1 MESAASLLIG
11 KIAAILEN
19 EASSIAAVR
28 DEVDDLKLELISMK
42 CFLRDAEGK
51 EPQAE
56 GVKTWVTSVRDLTCD
71 AEIVIDEF
79 LYHIYDKQSAT
90 PFAKLLHRTI
100 YFPKNLWYRH
110 RIAKKLQKIKKKIK
124 AISERNERYG
134 VSTIEGTSSDSVPRW
149 VKNKAESSLYIMEDE
164 LIGIE
169 DKKQRLMGLLMNGE
183 ENEMVVS
190 IVGMGGSGKT
200 TLVANTFNNE
210 NVKRHFDC
218 YAWITVSQTFVIEDL
233 LKNLIKQFHQ
243 GRKEE
248 MTAQLDSMSYK
259 ELLEMLSTYLKSKR
273 YLVVLDDV
281 WDIKLWQEIR
291 IPLLNRHHGSR
302 IMLTTRKKDIAF
314 YSFEVESRPIE
325 IEPLGNNE
333 AWELFS
339 KKAFSTYDNKSCP
352 PELELLARKLVEKCE
367 GLPLAVVTL
376 GGLMSSKRSSSEWRS
391 VYNSLNWHLTNN
403 PMLKPMSSILLL
415 SFNNLPNHLK
425 PCFLYCALFPE
436 DYLIKRYRLIRL
448 WIAEGFV
455 ESTDGVTPEEVA
467 EGYLVELI
475 FRSMLQV
482 EKNEAGGLRGCKMHD
497 LVRELALST
506 SKKEKFGATYVGRE
520 IVDNGEIR
528 RLSIQTTEREINS
541 CPGMSKLRCFF
552 VFGAGIFML
561 KKLPSGFKL
570 LRVLYLENA
579 PIERFPDE
587 LVYLFNL
594 RYLNLKGTLIEELP
608 ESIGRL
614 RNLLTLNI
622 SDSKI
627 KALPKAISK
636 LVNLRHLIMYR
647 HTDNYGFIYI
657 NGTKAASDLSTL
669 QKLQVLQSVESEG
682 KIIKVIRNMTELTSL
697 GITNVKASDEMD
709 LCDSLQ
715 KLELLHSLF
724 LMASDE
730 EEFLRVNALR
740 SPPPDLQKVYLAGK
754 LEKVPLWFG
763 SLHNVIR
770 MALRWSRLEEDVLPH
785 IQALPNLEYL
795 SLVNTYVGEK
805 LCFSRGFIKL
815 KHLALRQMPLLDR
828 IAIKK
833 GTMPNLQVLD
843 IGDCMGLKTLPQ
855 GIEFLANVE
864 RLTLYSV
871 PMQLIE
877 SVRGGMD
884 HPKRLRCC
892 QYPSPSDCRNRELHG
907 RPRKGQNVDLNSLKT
922 TACRKYGLSRAPKLV
937 ELIAALP
944 ESDREALLPKLRAKP
959 VRTASGIAVL
969 AGMSKPHRCPHIATT
984 GNICVSSPGGHDSDF
999 ECSTQ
1004 SYTGYEPT
1012 SMRAIRARY
1021 NPYVQARSRI
1031 DQLKRLGHSEDKVE
1045 FILMGGAFMSLPTD
1059 YRD

>member
-1 MESAASLLIG
+1 MGKCSILFVNSACYGTAAVPVHGWILTSCNTRQIAYQVSKAKMESAASLLIG

-28 DEVDDLKLELISMK
+28 DEVDELKLELISMK
-42 CFLRDAEGK
+42 SFLIDAESK
-51 EPQAE
+51 EPQTE
-56 GVKTWVTSVRDLTCD
+56 GEKTWVTSVRDLTCD
-71 AEIVIDEF
+71 AENVIDEF

-90 PFAKLLHRTI
+90 PFEKLLHRTI
-100 YFPKNLWYRH
+100 YFPKNLWHRH
-110 RIAKKLQKIKKKIK
+110 RIAKKLQKITKKIK
-124 AISERNERYG
+124 AIPERNDRYR

-149 VKNKAESSLYIMEDE
+149 VKNKAKSSLYIMEDE

-190 IVGMGGSGKT
+190 VVGMGGSGKT

-218 YAWITVSQTFVIEDL
+218 CAWITVSQTFVIEDL
-233 LKNLIKQFHQ
+233 FKNLIKQFHQ

-248 MTAQLDSMSYK
+248 VTAQLDSMSYK
-259 ELLEMLSTYLKSKR
+259 ELLEMLSTYLKSKT

-314 YSFEVESRPIE
+314 YSFEVESRPFE

-352 PELELLARKLVEKCE
+352 PELESLAWKLVDKCE
-367 GLPLAVVTL
+367 GLPLPVVTL
-376 GGLMSSKRSSSEWRS
+376 GGQMSSKRSSSEWRS
-391 VYNSLNWHLTNN
+391 VYSSLNWHLTNH
-403 PMLKPMSSILLL
+403 PMLEPMSNILLL
-415 SFNNLPNHLK
+415 SFNNLPNRLK

-436 DYLIKRYRLIRL
+436 DYLIKRKRLIRL

-455 ESTDGVTPEEVA
+455 EPIDGVTPEEVA

-475 FRSMLQV
+475 VCSMLQV
-482 EKNEAGGLRGCKMHD
+482 EKNEAGGLKACKMHD
-497 LVRELALST
+497 LLRELALST

-552 VFGAGIFML
+552 VFGAGIFMF
-561 KKLPSGFKL
+561 KKLPSGFKS

-614 RNLLTLNI
+614 RNLQTLNI
-622 SDSKI
+622 RDSKI

-636 LVNLRHLIMYR
+636 FVNLRHLIMYCYAVDLMAFR
-647 HTDNYGFIYI
+647 FL

-669 QKLQVLQSVESEG
+669 QKLQVLQSVESEA
-682 KIIKVIRNMTELTSL
+682 KIIKGIRNMTQLTSL
-697 GITNVKASDEMD
+697 GITNVKACDEMD

-730 EEFLRVNALR
+730 EGFLQVNALH
-740 SPPPDLQKVYLAGK
+740 SPPPDLQKVILAGK

-763 SLHNVIR
+763 SLHNLTR
-770 MALRWSRLEEDVLPH
+770 MCLHWSRLEEDLLPH
-785 IQALPNLEYL
+785 IQALPNLERLTL
-795 SLVNTYVGEK
+795 SNAYVGEN

-815 KHLALRQMPLLDR
+815 KHLLLGSFSVLNS
-828 IAIKK
+828 IAIEK
-833 GTMPNLQVLD
+833 GAMPNLHVLD
-843 IGDCMGLKTLPQ
+843 IGNCMGLKALPQ

-864 RLTLYSV
+864 RLDLYSV

-877 SVRGGMD
+877 SVREAWIIQRYNIFLKSTCIM
-884 HPKRLRCC
+884 
-892 QYPSPSDCRNRELHG
+892 REKICGVMKAFLVFTQGYEKEEVVYRSVKIIFPYNLH
-907 RPRKGQNVDLNSLKT
+907 D
-922 TACRKYGLSRAPKLV
+922 
-937 ELIAALP
+937 
-944 ESDREALLPKLRAKP
+944 
-959 VRTASGIAVL
+959 
-969 AGMSKPHRCPHIATT
+969 
-984 GNICVSSPGGHDSDF
+984 
-999 ECSTQ
+999 Q
-1004 SYTGYEPT
+1004 SYTE
-1012 SMRAIRARY
+1012 
-1021 NPYVQARSRI
+1021 V
-1031 DQLKRLGHSEDKVE
+1031 
-1045 FILMGGAFMSLPTD
+1045 
-1059 YRD
+1059 

>member
-19 EASSIAAVR
+19 EASSITAVR
-28 DEVDDLKLELISMK
+28 DEVDELKLELISMK
-42 CFLRDAEGK
+42 SFLIDAEGK
-51 EPQAE
+51 EPQTE
-56 GVKTWVTSVRDLTCD
+56 GEKTWVTSVRDLTCD
-71 AEIVIDEF
+71 AENVIDEF

-90 PFAKLLHRTI
+90 PFTKLLHRTI

-110 RIAKKLQKIKKKIK
+110 RIAKKLQKITKKMK
-124 AISERNERYG
+124 AIPERNERYG
-134 VSTIEGTSSDSVPRW
+134 VSTIEGTSSGSVPRW

-169 DKKQRLMGLLMNGE
+169 DKKQTLMGLLMNGE

-190 IVGMGGSGKT
+190 VVGMGGSGKT
-200 TLVANTFNNE
+200 TLVANIFNNE

-233 LKNLIKQFHQ
+233 FKNLIKQFHQ

-248 MTAQLDSMSYK
+248 VTAQLDSMSYK
-259 ELLEMLSTYLKSKR
+259 ELLEMLSAYLKSKR

-281 WDIKLWQEIR
+281 WDIKLWQEIK

-302 IMLTTRKKDIAF
+302 IMLTTRKKDIAS

-352 PELELLARKLVEKCE
+352 PELESLAWKLVDKCE

-403 PMLKPMSSILLL
+403 PMLEPMSSILLL
-415 SFNNLPNHLK
+415 SFNNLPNRLK
-425 PCFLYCALFPE
+425 PCFLYCGLFPE
-436 DYLIKRYRLIRL
+436 DYLIKRNRLIRL

-455 ESTDGVTPEEVA
+455 EPIDGVTLEEVA

-475 FRSMLQV
+475 VRSMLQV
-482 EKNEAGGLRGCKMHD
+482 EKNEARGLGACKMHD

-520 IVDNGEIR
+520 IVDKAEIR

-541 CPGMSKLRCFF
+541 CTGMSELRSFL
-552 VFGAGIFML
+552 VFGAL

-570 LRVLYLENA
+570 LRVLDLEGA
-579 PIERFPDE
+579 PIDRFPDE

-614 RNLLTLNI
+614 RNLQTLNI
-622 SDSKI
+622 RDSKI
-627 KALPKAISK
+627 KALPKAICK
-636 LVNLRHLIMYR
+636 LVNLRHLIMHRYTGD
-647 HTDNYGFIYI
+647 HYSFIYV
-657 NGTKAASDLSTL
+657 NGTKPASDLSKL
-669 QKLQVLQSVESEG
+669 QKLQFLRCVESEG
-682 KIIKVIRNMTELTSL
+682 KIIKGIRNMTQLTNL
-697 GITNVKASDEMD
+697 GITNVKACDEMD

-715 KLELLHSLF
+715 KLELLHSLI

-740 SPPPDLQKVYLAGK
+740 LPPPYLQKVCLAGK
-754 LEKVPLWFG
+754 LERVPLWFG
-763 SLHNVIR
+763 SLQNLTCMI
-770 MALRWSRLEEDVLPH
+770 LYWSRLEEDVQPH
-785 IQALPNLEYL
+785 IQALPNLERLELY
-795 SLVNTYVGEK
+795 NAYVGEK

-815 KHLALRQMPLLDR
+815 KRLELLDFPLLNS
-828 IAIKK
+828 IAIEK
-833 GTMPNLQVLD
+833 GAMPNLQALR
-843 IGDCMGLKTLPQ
+843 IRRCAELKTLPQ
-855 GIEFLANVE
+855 GIEFLADVE
-864 RLTLYSV
+864 RLILISV
-871 PMQLIE
+871 PMQLME
-877 SVRGGMD
+877 SVKGGTD
-884 HPKRLRCC
+884 HPKVQHIPEINMYYER
-892 QYPSPSDCRNRELHG
+892 QNRWCHESFSG
-907 RPRKGQNVDLNSLKT
+907 RR
-922 TACRKYGLSRAPKLV
+922 
-937 ELIAALP
+937 I
-944 ESDREALLPKLRAKP
+944 KP
-959 VRTASGIAVL
+959 QKHL
-969 AGMSKPHRCPHIATT
+969 
-984 GNICVSSPGGHDSDF
+984 
-999 ECSTQ
+999 
-1004 SYTGYEPT
+1004 
-1012 SMRAIRARY
+1012 
-1021 NPYVQARSRI
+1021 
-1031 DQLKRLGHSEDKVE
+1031 
-1045 FILMGGAFMSLPTD
+1045 
-1059 YRD
+1059 

>member
-1 MESAASLLIG
+1 MESAASLLVG

-28 DEVDDLKLELISMK
+28 DEVDELKLELISMK
-42 CFLRDAEGK
+42 SFLIDAEGK
-51 EPQAE
+51 EPQTE
-56 GVKTWVTSVRDLTCD
+56 GERTWVTSVRDLTCD
-71 AEIVIDEF
+71 AENVIDEF

-110 RIAKKLQKIKKKIK
+110 RIAKKLQKITKKIK
-124 AISERNERYG
+124 AIPERNERYG
-134 VSTIEGTSSDSVPRW
+134 VSTIEGTSSGSVPRW

-169 DKKQRLMGLLMNGE
+169 DKKQTLMGLLMNGE

-190 IVGMGGSGKT
+190 VVGMGGSGKT
-200 TLVANTFNNE
+200 TLVANIFNNE

-233 LKNLIKQFHQ
+233 FKNLIKQFHQ

-248 MTAQLDSMSYK
+248 VTAQLDSMSYK
-259 ELLEMLSTYLKSKR
+259 ELLEMLSAYLKSKR

-281 WDIKLWQEIR
+281 WDIKLWQEIK

-302 IMLTTRKKDIAF
+302 IMLTTRKKDIAS

-333 AWELFS
+333 VWELFS

-352 PELELLARKLVEKCE
+352 PELESLAWKLVDKCE

-403 PMLKPMSSILLL
+403 PMLEPMSSILLL
-415 SFNNLPNHLK
+415 SFNNLPNRLK
-425 PCFLYCALFPE
+425 PCFLYCGLFPE
-436 DYLIKRYRLIRL
+436 DYLIKRNRLIRL

-455 ESTDGVTPEEVA
+455 EPIDGVTLEEVA

-475 FRSMLQV
+475 VRSMLQV
-482 EKNEAGGLRGCKMHD
+482 EKNEARGLGACKMHD

-520 IVDNGEIR
+520 IVDKAEIR

-541 CPGMSKLRCFF
+541 CTGMSELRSFI
-552 VFGAGIFML
+552 VFGAL

-570 LRVLYLENA
+570 LRVLDLEGA
-579 PIERFPDE
+579 PIDRFPDE

-614 RNLLTLNI
+614 RNLQTLNI
-622 SDSKI
+622 RDSKI
-627 KALPKAISK
+627 KALPKAICK
-636 LVNLRHLIMYR
+636 LVNLRHLIMHRYTGD
-647 HTDNYGFIYI
+647 HYSFIYV
-657 NGTKAASDLSTL
+657 NGTKPASDLSKL
-669 QKLQVLQSVESEG
+669 QKLQFLRCVESEG
-682 KIIKVIRNMTELTSL
+682 KIIKGIRNMTQLTNL

-715 KLELLHSLF
+715 KLELLHSLI

-740 SPPPDLQKVYLAGK
+740 LPPPYLQKVCLAGK
-754 LEKVPLWFG
+754 LERVPLWFG
-763 SLHNVIR
+763 SLQNLTCMI
-770 MALRWSRLEEDVLPH
+770 LYWSRLEEDVLPH
-785 IQALPNLEYL
+785 IQALPNLEGLELY
-795 SLVNTYVGEK
+795 NAYVGEK

-815 KHLALRQMPLLDR
+815 KRLELLDFPLLNS
-828 IAIKK
+828 IAIEK
-833 GTMPNLQVLD
+833 GAMPNLQVLR
-843 IGDCMGLKTLPQ
+843 IRRCAEMKTLPQ
-855 GIEFLANVE
+855 GIEFLADVE
-864 RLTLYSV
+864 RLILFSV
-871 PMQLIE
+871 PMELME
-877 SVRGGMD
+877 SVKGGMD
-884 HPKRLRCC
+884 HPKVQHIPEINMYYER
-892 QYPSPSDCRNRELHG
+892 QNRWCHESFSG
-907 RPRKGQNVDLNSLKT
+907 RR
-922 TACRKYGLSRAPKLV
+922 
-937 ELIAALP
+937 I
-944 ESDREALLPKLRAKP
+944 KP
-959 VRTASGIAVL
+959 QKHL
-969 AGMSKPHRCPHIATT
+969 
-984 GNICVSSPGGHDSDF
+984 
-999 ECSTQ
+999 
-1004 SYTGYEPT
+1004 
-1012 SMRAIRARY
+1012 
-1021 NPYVQARSRI
+1021 
-1031 DQLKRLGHSEDKVE
+1031 
-1045 FILMGGAFMSLPTD
+1045 
-1059 YRD
+1059 

>member
-28 DEVDDLKLELISMK
+28 DEVDKLKLELISMK
-42 CFLRDAEGK
+42 SFLIDAEGK
-51 EPQAE
+51 EPQTE

-71 AEIVIDEF
+71 AENAIDEF

-100 YFPKNLWYRH
+100 YFPKNLWYRR
-110 RIAKKLQKIKKKIK
+110 RIAKKLQKITIKIK
-124 AISERNERYG
+124 AIPERNERYG
-134 VSTIEGTSSDSVPRW
+134 VSTIEGTSSDSVSRW
-149 VKNKAESSLYIMEDE
+149 VKNKAVSSLYIMEDE

-169 DKKQRLMGLLMNGE
+169 EKKQTLMGLLMNGE

-190 IVGMGGSGKT
+190 MVGMGGSGKT

-218 YAWITVSQTFVIEDL
+218 YAWITVSQTYVIEDL
-233 LKNLIKQFHQ
+233 FKNLIRQFHQ
-243 GRKEE
+243 GRKEALPE
-248 MTAQLDSMSYK
+248 HLNSMSYE
-259 ELLEMLSTYLKSKR
+259 ELLDMLSTYLKSKR

-314 YSFEVESRPIE
+314 YSFEVECRPLE
-325 IEPLGNNE
+325 IEPLENNE
-333 AWELFS
+333 AWNLFS

-352 PELELLARKLVEKCE
+352 PELESLAWKLVEKCE
-367 GLPLAVVTL
+367 GLPLALVTL
-376 GGLMSSKRSSSEWRS
+376 GGLMSSKRSSSEWRR
-391 VYNSLNWHLTNN
+391 VYSSLNWHLTNH
-403 PMLKPMSSILLL
+403 PMLEPMSSILLL
-415 SFNNLPNHLK
+415 SFNNLPNRLK

-436 DYLIKRYRLIRL
+436 DYLIKRKRLIRM

-455 ESTDGVTPEEVA
+455 EPIDGVTPEEVA

-475 FRSMLQV
+475 VRSMLQL
-482 EKNEAGGLRGCKMHD
+482 EKDEAGRLEGYKMHD

-506 SKKEKFGATYVGRE
+506 SKKEKFGAACVGRE
-520 IVDNGEIR
+520 IVNKAEIR

-541 CPGMSKLRCFF
+541 CTGMSELRSFL
-552 VFGAGIFML
+552 VFGAL

-570 LRVLYLENA
+570 LRVLDVQDA
-579 PIERFPDE
+579 PIDRFPDE

-594 RYLNLKGTLIEELP
+594 RYLSLRGTLIEELP

-614 RNLLTLNI
+614 RNLQTLNI
-622 SDSKI
+622 RDSKI

-636 LVNLRHLIMYR
+636 LVNLRHLIM
-647 HTDNYGFIYI
+647 HCYI
-657 NGTKAASDLSTL
+657 VDWAAFRYVNGTKAASDLSKL
-669 QKLQVLQSVESEG
+669 QKLQVLDSVESEG
-682 KIIKVIRNMTELTSL
+682 KIIKGIRNMTQLTCL

-715 KLELLHSLF
+715 KLELLCSLF

-763 SLHNVIR
+763 LLHNLTNMQLI
-770 MALRWSRLEEDVLPH
+770 WSRLEEDVLPH
-785 IQALPNLEYL
+785 IKALPNLEML
-795 SLVNTYVGEK
+795 ELFNAYVGEK

-815 KHLALRQMPLLDR
+815 KHLRLSNFPLLNS
-828 IAIKK
+828 IAIEK
-833 GTMPNLQVLD
+833 GAMPNLQVLH
-843 IGDCMGLKTLPQ
+843 IGNCLELKAFPQ

-864 RLTLYSV
+864 RLNLVSV

-877 SVRGGMD
+877 SVRVGMD
-884 HPKRLRCC
+884 HPKV
-892 QYPSPSDCRNRELHG
+892 Q
-907 RPRKGQNVDLNSLKT
+907 
-922 TACRKYGLSRAPKLV
+922 
-937 ELIAALP
+937 
-944 ESDREALLPKLRAKP
+944 
-959 VRTASGIAVL
+959 
-969 AGMSKPHRCPHIATT
+969 HIAEIHLEYERE
-984 GNICVSSPGGHDSDF
+984 NMWCHEILPGIH
-999 ECSTQ
+999 
-1004 SYTGYEPT
+1004 
-1012 SMRAIRARY
+1012 
-1021 NPYVQARSRI
+1021 SRRRI
-1031 DQLKRLGHSEDKVE
+1031 KPQKHL
-1045 FILMGGAFMSLPTD
+1045 
-1059 YRD
+1059 

>member
-11 KIAAILEN
+11 KIAFILEN

-28 DEVDDLKLELISMK
+28 DEVDELKLELISMK
-42 CFLRDAEGK
+42 SFLIDAEGK
-51 EPQAE
+51 EPQTE
-56 GVKTWVTSVRDLTCD
+56 GEKTWVTSVRDLTCD
-71 AEIVIDEF
+71 AENVIDEF
-79 LYHIYDKQSAT
+79 MYHIYDKKSAT

-100 YFPKNLWYRH
+100 YFPKNLWHQH
-110 RIAKKLQKIKKKIK
+110 RIAKKLQKITKKIK
-124 AISERNERYG
+124 AIPERNERYG
-134 VSTIEGTSSDSVPRW
+134 VSTIEGTTSDSVPRW

-352 PELELLARKLVEKCE
+352 PELESLAWKLVDKCE
-367 GLPLAVVTL
+367 GLPLAVVNL

-391 VYNSLNWHLTNN
+391 VYNSLNWHLTNH
-403 PMLKPMSSILLL
+403 PMLEPMSSILLL
-415 SFNNLPNHLK
+415 SFNNLPNRLK

-436 DYLIKRYRLIRL
+436 DYLIKRKRLIRL

-455 ESTDGVTPEEVA
+455 EPIDGVTPEEVA

-475 FRSMLQV
+475 VRSILQV
-482 EKNEAGGLRGCKMHD
+482 EKHEAVGLRACKMHD
-497 LVRELALST
+497 LVRELALSI
-506 SKKEKFGATYVGRE
+506 SKKENFGATCVGRE
-520 IVDNGEIR
+520 IVDKAEIR
-528 RLSIQTTEREINS
+528 RLSIQTAEREINS
-541 CPGMSKLRCFF
+541 CTGMSELRSFL
-552 VFGAGIFML
+552 VFGAL
-561 KKLPSGFKL
+561 EKLPSGFKL
-570 LRVLYLENA
+570 LRVLDVQDA
-579 PIERFPDE
+579 PIDRFPDE

-594 RYLNLKGTLIEELP
+594 RYLNLKKTLIKELP

-614 RNLLTLNI
+614 HNLQTLNI
-622 SDSKI
+622 CDSKI
-627 KALPKAISK
+627 KTLPKAISK
-636 LVNLRHLIMYR
+636 LVNLRHLIMYCYIGDLAVFR
-647 HTDNYGFIYI
+647 HVS
-657 NGTKAASDLSTL
+657 GTKTASDLSKL
-669 QKLQVLQSVESEG
+669 QKLQVLDSVESEG
-682 KIIKVIRNMTELTSL
+682 KIIKGIRNMTQLTSL

-715 KLELLHSLF
+715 KLELLHHLF
-724 LMASDE
+724 LMAGDE
-730 EEFLRVNALR
+730 KEFLRVNALR
-740 SPPPDLQKVYLAGK
+740 SPPPDLQNVNLTGK
-754 LEKVPLWFG
+754 LEKVPRWLG
-763 SLHNVIR
+763 SLHNLTR
-770 MALRWSRLEEDVLPH
+770 MCLQWSRLEEDVLPH
-785 IQALPNLEYL
+785 IQALPNLERLTL
-795 SLVNTYVGEK
+795 SNAYVGEK

-815 KHLALRQMPLLDR
+815 KYLRLIKFPLLDS
-828 IAIKK
+828 IAIEK
-833 GTMPNLQVLD
+833 GAMPNLQVLD
-843 IGDCMGLKTLPQ
+843 IGNCLELKALPQ

-864 RLTLYSV
+864 RLILYSV

-884 HPKRLRCC
+884 HPKVQHIPEIHL
-892 QYPSPSDCRNRELHG
+892 YYMRENMECH
-907 RPRKGQNVDLNSLKT
+907 
-922 TACRKYGLSRAPKLV
+922 
-937 ELIAALP
+937 
-944 ESDREALLPKLRAKP
+944 ESF
-959 VRTASGIAVL
+959 SGIH
-969 AGMSKPHRCPHIATT
+969 SHR
-984 GNICVSSPGGHDSDF
+984 
-999 ECSTQ
+999 
-1004 SYTGYEPT
+1004 
-1012 SMRAIRARY
+1012 RY
-1021 NPYVQARSRI
+1021 AHFYPCI
-1031 DQLKRLGHSEDKVE
+1031 K
-1045 FILMGGAFMSLPTD
+1045 I
-1059 YRD
+1059 

>member
-19 EASSIAAVR
+19 KASSIAAVH
-28 DEVDDLKLELISMK
+28 DEVDELKLELISMK
-42 CFLRDAEGK
+42 SFLIDAEGK
-51 EPQAE
+51 EAQTE
-56 GVKTWVTSVRDLTCD
+56 GEKTWVTSVRDLTCD
-71 AEIVIDEF
+71 AENVIDKF
-79 LYHIYDKQSAT
+79 LYHIYDKQSAS

-110 RIAKKLQKIKKKIK
+110 RIAKKLQKITKKIK
-124 AISERNERYG
+124 AIPERNERYG
-134 VSTIEGTSSDSVPRW
+134 VSTIEGTSSDGVPRW

-169 DKKQRLMGLLMNGE
+169 DKKQRLMGLLMNGG

-190 IVGMGGSGKT
+190 VVGMGGSGKT

-218 YAWITVSQTFVIEDL
+218 YAWITVSQTYVIEDL
-233 LKNLIKQFHQ
+233 FKNLIKQFHR

-248 MTAQLDSMSYK
+248 VTEHLDSMSYK

-314 YSFEVESRPIE
+314 YSFEVERCPFE
-325 IEPLGNNE
+325 IEPLENNE

-339 KKAFSTYDNKSCP
+339 KKAFSSYNNKSCP
-352 PELELLARKLVEKCE
+352 PELESLAWKLVEKCK

-376 GGLMSSKRSSSEWRS
+376 GSLMSSKKSSSEWKT
-391 VYNSLNWHLTNN
+391 VYKSLNWHLTNN
-403 PMLKPMSSILLL
+403 PMLEPMSSILLL
-415 SFNNLPNHLK
+415 SFNNLPNRLK

-436 DYLIKRYRLIRL
+436 DYLIKRKRLIRL

-455 ESTDGVTPEEVA
+455 EPIDGVTPEEVA

-475 FRSMLQV
+475 VRSMLQV
-482 EKNEAGGLRGCKMHD
+482 EMNEAGGLGACKMHD

-506 SKKEKFGATYVGRE
+506 SKKEKFGAAYVGRE
-520 IVDNGEIR
+520 IVDKADFR

-541 CPGMSKLRCFF
+541 CTGMSELHSLL
-552 VFGAGIFML
+552 VFGTL
-561 KKLPSGFKL
+561 KKLPSGLKL
-570 LRVLYLENA
+570 LRVLDMQDA
-579 PIERFPDE
+579 PIDRFPGE

-594 RYLNLKGTLIEELP
+594 RYLNLKRTLIDELP

-614 RNLLTLNI
+614 RNLQTLNI
-622 SDSKI
+622 CQSKI
-627 KALPKAISK
+627 RALPKAISK
-636 LVNLRHLIMYR
+636 LVNLCHLIMYCYTGDWAAFR
-647 HTDNYGFIYI
+647 NF
-657 NGTKAASDLSTL
+657 NGTKTASNLSKL
-669 QKLQVLQSVESEG
+669 QKLQVLHSVESEG
-682 KIIKVIRNMTELTSL
+682 KIIKVIRNMTQLTSL

-715 KLELLHSLF
+715 KLELLHTL
-724 LMASDE
+724 LLKASDE

-740 SPPPDLQKVYLAGK
+740 SPPPDLQNVLLAGK
-754 LEKVPLWFG
+754 LERVPLWLG
-763 SLHNVIR
+763 SLQNLTR
-770 MALRWSRLEEDVLPH
+770 MHLRWSRLEEDVLPH
-785 IQALPNLEYL
+785 IQALPNLERL
-795 SLVNTYVGEK
+795 GLFNAYVGEK

-815 KHLALRQMPLLDR
+815 KHLCLVNFPLLNG
-828 IAIKK
+828 IFIEK
-833 GTMPNLQVLD
+833 GVMPNLRGLD
-843 IGDCMGLKTLPQ
+843 IACCLELKALPQ

-864 RLTLYSV
+864 RLNLSIV

-884 HPKRLRCC
+884 HPKVQHIPEIQCGMREKIGGVMKTFLVYRRYAHF
-892 QYPSPSDCRNRELHG
+892 YPCI
-907 RPRKGQNVDLNSLKT
+907 K
-922 TACRKYGLSRAPKLV
+922 
-937 ELIAALP
+937 I
-944 ESDREALLPKLRAKP
+944 
-959 VRTASGIAVL
+959 
-969 AGMSKPHRCPHIATT
+969 
-984 GNICVSSPGGHDSDF
+984 
-999 ECSTQ
+999 
-1004 SYTGYEPT
+1004 
-1012 SMRAIRARY
+1012 
-1021 NPYVQARSRI
+1021 
-1031 DQLKRLGHSEDKVE
+1031 
-1045 FILMGGAFMSLPTD
+1045 
-1059 YRD
+1059 